1 MFLNFCEANAARL
14 KAAVNATILR
24 DGQVRFL
31 AGEPLDPAISEHV
44 ALLTTLENTFNRT
57 AAELATE
64 RVPKDVTSLGRSSP
78 TTRRIA
84 AMSDDRR
91 S

>member
-1 MFLNFCEANAARL
+1 MV
-14 KAAVNATILR
+14 AVNATILR
-24 DGQVRFL
+24 EGHARFL

-64 RVPKDVTSLGRSSP
+64 RVPKDVTSLGRILP
-78 TTRRIA
+78 
-84 AMSDDRR
+84 DHEEDRGDE
-91 S
+91 